1 MFYQLKPFIGSPTQI
16 QQKLENLIP
25 AVFKS
30 LWKIKIKCISGG
42 ICINN
47 PVKFQK
53 LMAFKKEISYG
64 IRVYILNLTTIWKL
78 KSVKG

>member
-25 AVFKS
+25 AVLKS

-42 ICINN
+42 LCINN
-47 PVKFQK
+47 LINKF
-53 LMAFKKEISYG
+53 AS
-64 IRVYILNLTTIWKL
+64 
-78 KSVKG
+78 

>member
-1 MFYQLKPFIGSPTQI
+1 MFYQLKPFIGSQI

-25 AVFKS
+25 AVLKS

-47 PVKFQK
+47 LIYKF
-53 LMAFKKEISYG
+53 AS
-64 IRVYILNLTTIWKL
+64 
-78 KSVKG
+78 